1 MKLYLAPGACSLSPH
16 IILREAGLAFS
27 IERVDLRTKTTAGGG
42 DYHRVNP
49 KGYVPALAL
58 KDGSVLTEVPAVLQ
72 FVADLVPEKQL
83 VPRAGSIERYRAM
96 EWLNFISSE
105 LHKSFGP
112 LFNRAA
118 GVEARGAASAGLA
131 RRLAYV
137 AQALEGRKFLVGE
150 RFTVADAYLFTVLT
164 WSGFVSFDLSPWP
177 ALLEYHASIGARP
190 AVKEAMRAEGIS
202 TE

>member
-16 IILREAGLAFS
+16 IILREAGLDFA
-27 IERVDLRTKTTAGGG
+27 IERVDLRTKTTAGGA
-42 DYHRVNP
+42 DYTRINP

-58 KDGSVLTEVPAVLQ
+58 KDGSVLTEVSAVVQ

-83 VPRAGSIERYRAM
+83 VPLAGSMERYRTM

-105 LHKSFGP
+105 LHKNFGP

-118 GVEARGAASAGLA
+118 SEEARSTAMANLG
-131 RRLAYV
+131 RRLGYLE
-137 AQALEGRKFLVGE
+137 QAMDGRTYLVGE
-150 RFTVADAYLFTVLT
+150 KFGVADAYLFTVLNF
-164 WSGFVSFDLSPWP
+164 SGFTGFDLSPWP
-177 ALLEYHASIGARP
+177 RLLEYHASIAQRP

-202 TE
+202 NE